1 MAPRPRGAIFAER
14 ETDNNQF
21 YSIDMDKLIEKAP
34 YMAPFSEVQEMFSE
48 SAICEVSYG
57 GSNEDFADIQLF

>member
-1 MAPRPRGAIFAER
+1 
-14 ETDNNQF
+14 
-21 YSIDMDKLIEKAP
+21 MDKLIEKAP